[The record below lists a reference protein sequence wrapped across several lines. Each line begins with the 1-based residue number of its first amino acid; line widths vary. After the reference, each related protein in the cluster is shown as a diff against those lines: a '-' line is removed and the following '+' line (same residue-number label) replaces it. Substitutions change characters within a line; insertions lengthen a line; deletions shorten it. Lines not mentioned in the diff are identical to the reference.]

1 MRCRI
6 NPRGF
11 DWYGA
16 NIGYLQRVSDAGGG
30 AKTMASARTY
40 LEQLAGDQDVHI

>member
-1 MRCRI
+1 V
-6 NPRGF
+6 
-11 DWYGA
+11 

-40 LEQLAGDQDVHI
+40 LEQLAGDQDIHI